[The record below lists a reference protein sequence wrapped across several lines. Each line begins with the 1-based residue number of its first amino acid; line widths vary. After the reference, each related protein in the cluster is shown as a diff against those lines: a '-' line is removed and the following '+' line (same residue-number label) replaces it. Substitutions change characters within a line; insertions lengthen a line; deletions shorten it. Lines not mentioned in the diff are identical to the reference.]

1 MTAWHLNDEE
11 FDRLLAGE
19 ELAAGRA
26 EHLHD
31 CLACRRRRDGLLSVI
46 EDAAAGDPDDVA
58 RARVRQAALGAWGRP
73 ARTFHRWWLAAAAA
87 LLVVLLLPVTHRV
100 RQPAAIDPVAVMEE
114 VDTILA
120 RDPLTVL
127 ASEEVVEAVTSVQAQ
142 ATEGSTS

>member
-26 EHLHD
+26 EHLRD

-58 RARVRQAALGAWGRP
+58 RARVRQAALGAWSRP
-73 ARTFHRWWLAAAAA
+73 VRTFHRWWLAVPVGA
-87 LLVVLLLPVTHRV
+87 LLFALGHGY
-100 RQPAAIDPVAVMEE
+100 QGQQVATAE
-114 VDTILA
+114 
-120 RDPLTVL
+120 
-127 ASEEVVEAVTSVQAQ
+127 
-142 ATEGSTS
+142 